1 MGFTCSQCTGRL
13 ARASHRDVFGPAFRR
28 GDVPLPQAGGTD
40 IGERSRTLSGSD
52 QENLME
58 VTGRSAESLEIL
70 ARALHVKN
78 AELQPTLEAIAST
91 AVTMLSPARYAGL
104 TILSRGEL
112 IPRATTGEP
121 PLLLDRLQQ
130 RLGDGPCVH
139 AATHQSVIRIED
151 TEADERWPAF
161 CPEAAR
167 LNVRSMLCVPLWVD
181 ERGLGALSLYADQAA
196 AFSELHER
204 VTVLLATFAALALA
218 EAQRADQMHDA
229 LGNRDTIGQA
239 KGILMER
246 HALSADAAFGVLSR
260 VSQAEN
266 VKLADIAGR
275 LVETGGLP
283 GVPGSEAAGA
293 VP

>member
-1 MGFTCSQCTGRL
+1 
-13 ARASHRDVFGPAFRR
+13 
-28 GDVPLPQAGGTD
+28 
-40 IGERSRTLSGSD
+40 LSGSD

-112 IPRATTGEP
+112 IPRATTGEA

-139 AATHQSVIRIED
+139 AAEHQSVFRIED
-151 TEADERWPAF
+151 TRQDERWPEF
-161 CPEAAR
+161 CVEAAR

-196 AFSELHER
+196 AFTDLHER
-204 VTVLLATFAALALA
+204 VTILLATFAALALA

-229 LGNRDTIGQA
+229 LGNRDVIGQA

-246 HALSADAAFGVLSR
+246 HGVTADAAFGVLSR

-266 VKLADIAGR
+266 MKLAEIAR
-275 LVETGGLP
+275 RFVETGKLP
-283 GVPGSEAAGA
+283 GVSGPVAAGP